1 MSGASNAGEDTIVD
15 FGKLVQKMKD
25 EGEELI
31 LARPGISVMLFYDT
45 PVGKLGATIAAIL
58 KDYLAFIA
66 PDSMEKYYAQSAMYK
81 KLTPKIINSTF
92 DELRALEEDD
102 EFFEFHFGPGYDPG
116 LGYAVHFK
124 GSALADDEDLPNE
137 TNLLTLEFP
146 PTFLTAKPPD
156 AFIDFVVR
164 NADRHKFHSGI
175 VGYAFQHP
183 VMVLRDEALE
193 AIGKV
198 AMRYRGF
205 DISNDD
211 IRDDL
216 KGHVHNVSWLNL
228 LSSRMVKEVGGLD
241 KLRRALPKG
250 GSLIE
255 MKHGVLVRLAPLP
268 IVGDM
273 NQGGTDLK
281 PLKDFAKIV
290 KPLRIQVDYLGPDDE
305 LFAEKWLSRLD

>member
-1 MSGASNAGEDTIVD
+1 MSVASKTDEDAIVD
-15 FGKLVQKMKD
+15 FGKLVQTMKD

-45 PVGKLGATIAAIL
+45 PVGKLGGTIAAIL

-66 PDSMEKYYAQSAMYK
+66 PHSMEKYYGGSTYK
-81 KLTPKIINSTF
+81 KLTPKVINSTF

-102 EFFEFHFGPGYDPG
+102 EFLEFHFGPGYDPG

-146 PTFLTAKPPD
+146 PTFLTTKKPD
-156 AFIDFVVR
+156 EFIDFVVR
-164 NADRHKFHSGI
+164 NADRQKFHSGI
-175 VGYAFQHP
+175 AGYAFQHP
-183 VMVLRDEALE
+183 VMVLREEALE
-193 AIGKV
+193 AIAKA

-216 KGHVHNVSWLNL
+216 KGHIYSVSWLNL
-228 LSSRMVKEVGGLD
+228 LSSRMVKELGGLD

-250 GSLIE
+250 GSLVE

-268 IVGDM
+268 IIGDV
-273 NQGGTDLK
+273 NQGGADLK

-290 KPLRIQVDYLGPDDE
+290 KPLRVQVDYLGSDDD
-305 LFAEKWLSRLD
+305 LFAEKWLSRFD